1 MKVVILAGGLGT
13 RISEQTKKMPK
24 PMIKIGKKPI
34 LEHIINIYK
43 KFGFNEFIICSG
55 YKRKIIE
62 KYFKKNKKIKV
73 VNTGLKTQTGAR
85 LKKIKKFIQE
95 ENFLMTYGDGLSNIN
110 IKKLLTFHK
119 KHKKIATLSAVRPI
133 PRFGSITISKNK
145 IIVFKEK
152 DKLKEGWINGGFF
165 VLNKKVFDYIDDRT
179 TCIFEK
185 EPLENLSKKGQLMAF
200 KHDGFWH
207 PVDTMRDKNYL
218 DLISKNIKKIPW
230 K

>member
-1 MKVVILAGGLGT
+1 MD
-13 RISEQTKKMPK
+13 QW
-24 PMIKIGKKPI
+24 
-34 LEHIINIYK
+34 
-43 KFGFNEFIICSG
+43 
-55 YKRKIIE
+55 
-62 KYFKKNKKIKV
+62 
-73 VNTGLKTQTGAR
+73 
-85 LKKIKKFIQE
+85 
-95 ENFLMTYGDGLSNIN
+95 
-110 IKKLLTFHK
+110 
-119 KHKKIATLSAVRPI
+119 
-133 PRFGSITISKNK
+133 
-145 IIVFKEK
+145 
-152 DKLKEGWINGGFF
+152 WIF